1 MRRLAVVVLVLLAGC
16 SGPSSAK
23 PTSSPTASATPTPVA
38 ISTACPAAG
47 MAAAAIL
54 TPVAIGNH
62 PTIIY
67 SDEPPANGGPVVSSL
82 VRYDVTTAAKI
93 EILKTTVSEAEV
105 SPDGHW
111 IALATF
117 VSGQPAL
124 QLVRTDGQYLQTV
137 FCGETNGGIRGIL
150 WSADLKSVLFSASA
164 GSAAPPIYRLDLN
177 KGTLDTAL
185 RNNSLTTNYAPLSW
199 VDGNRMLLLGRP
211 IGPGPGYDLRILDL
225 TQGASQQASDLPFV
239 VSSSADCW
247 DADNDGTTL
256 YTSACQGAFSDQGG
270 GTMRGPSA
278 IRAQS
283 VTGAQKRDVFTSATL
298 AVTQLR
304 ATGSNQLLLSVG
316 NQDPARSSA
325 GSMNGLWK
333 VNTDGS
339 GLTRL
344 AASAGKQ
351 GQFAVYS
358 QAAWANVS
366 RDGSLYAF
374 QITSLGKPPAY
385 SLIAGPMAGGQP
397 TTIATRADG
406 GLLLM
411 VGWTTS

>member
-1 MRRLAVVVLVLLAGC
+1 MRRAAIVAVVVLAGC
-16 SGPSSAK
+16 SGPSTAK
-23 PTSSPTASATPTPVA
+23 PSTSPTTSATPVA
-38 ISTACPAAG
+38 ISTGCPAAG
-47 MAAAAIL
+47 KAAAAVL
-54 TPVAIGNH
+54 TPLTLGNH

-67 SDEPPANGGPVVSSL
+67 SDEPSANGGPVVSSL
-82 VRYDVTTAAKI
+82 IRYDVTTGAKA

-117 VSGQPAL
+117 VSGLPAL

-137 FCGETNGGIRGIL
+137 FCGQTNGSIRGIL
-150 WSADLKSVLFSASA
+150 WSSDLKSLLFSASG
-164 GSAAPPIYRLDLN
+164 GSGPAPIYRLDLN
-177 KGTLDTAL
+177 KGTLDTPL
-185 RNNSLTTNYAPLSW
+185 RNNSLSTDYAPLSW
-199 VDGNRMLLLGRP
+199 VDANRMLLVGRP
-211 IGPGPGYDLRILDL
+211 IGPGPGYDLRLLDL
-225 TQGASQQASDLPFV
+225 TQGASQQASDLPLV

-247 DADNDGTTL
+247 DADNDGTTV
-256 YTSACQGAFSDQGG
+256 YTSACQGAFNDAGG
-270 GTMRGPSA
+270 GTMRGPST
-278 IRAQS
+278 IGAQS
-283 VTGAQKRDVFTSATL
+283 AIGGQKRVVFNSPTL

-304 ATGSNQLLLSVG
+304 AVGSNQLLLSVG

-344 AASAGKQ
+344 APSAGKQ

-366 RDGSLYAF
+366 RDASLYAF
-374 QITSLGKPPAY
+374 LITSLGKPPSY
-385 SLIAGPMAGGQP
+385 SLVAGPMAGGQP
-397 TTIATRADG
+397 TTIATRTDG

-411 VGWTTS
+411 IGWTSS